1 MSEKYRRKGAELFDR
16 IIGQDW
22 AYYNF
27 THCQSK
33 GLGPGGFGQALE
45 FYFIFYIFV
54 TFRLVYVHK
63 GMSVQNMEP
72 SAEQY
77 RLASMLDANT
87 TADQEKETE
96 QKIQKV
102 VEFTGCNNDKVGRH

>member
-1 MSEKYRRKGAELFDR
+1 M
-16 IIGQDW
+16 
-22 AYYNF
+22 
-27 THCQSK
+27 
-33 GLGPGGFGQALE
+33 
-45 FYFIFYIFV
+45 
-54 TFRLVYVHK
+54 YVHK

-102 VEFTGCNNDKVGRH
+102 VEFTGCNNDKV

>member
-1 MSEKYRRKGAELFDR
+1 MPYLHRFVLRFDVKSVL
-16 IIGQDW
+16 QF
-22 AYYNF
+22 N
-27 THCQSK
+27 C
-33 GLGPGGFGQALE
+33 
-45 FYFIFYIFV
+45 
-54 TFRLVYVHK
+54 FRLVYVHK

-77 RLASMLDANT
+77 RLASMLDAST

-102 VEFTGCNNDKVGRH
+102 VEFTGCNNDKVTFTY